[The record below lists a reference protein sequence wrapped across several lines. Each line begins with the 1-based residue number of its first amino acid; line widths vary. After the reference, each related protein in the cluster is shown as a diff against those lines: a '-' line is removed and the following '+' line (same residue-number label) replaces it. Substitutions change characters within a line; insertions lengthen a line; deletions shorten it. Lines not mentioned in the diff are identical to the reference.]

1 MKVSSKILSPWLV
14 NTVRQVLERVSNLL
28 SFRGLRVLEG
38 NRTTDRESG
47 EWTFGISFDIVL
59 LRITP

>member
-14 NTVRQVLERVSNLL
+14 NTVRQGLERVSNLL
-28 SFRGLRVLEG
+28 SFRGLRVPEG
-38 NRTTDRESG
+38 NRTTDSESG